1 MKAQSSLTVKD
12 LLDSNLDIP
21 MVLEGVEYK
30 DPKNEIPWTILLNPV
45 ENFDA
50 REDTDGIYKVFISLK
65 I

>member
-12 LLDSNLDIP
+12 LLDSNLDVP

-30 DPKNEIPWTILLNPV
+30 DPKNDIPWTILLNPV

>member
-1 MKAQSSLTVKD
+1 M
-12 LLDSNLDIP
+12 I
-21 MVLEGVEYK
+21 LEGVEYK
-30 DPKNEIPWTILLNPV
+30 DPKNDIPWTILLNPV